1 MKVLVTGCAGFIGSN
16 VTDFLLKENHQIIGV
31 DNFNN
36 FYSPKI
42 KRYNLK
48 EFENNKNFKLY
59 EFDLLDQ
66 LKLKKLFDDEKIDAV
81 VHLAAHAGVTQSL
94 DDPVGTVKN
103 NVEVT
108 TNLLEE
114 CRLHNVS
121 NFIFAST
128 SVVYGSNKPPFTED
142 MRTDDPFSPYPASK
156 KAGEVLAYSYAHN
169 YNMNITIFRIF
180 NPIGIRMRPD
190 MALTLLIRSCLYGT
204 PFNMRWTW
212 EEAQKCARD
221 YFSVTHLC
229 QAVKTV
235 LEKPF
240 KYEIFNIGNSQLIPL
255 KEFIEIV
262 QEVTGKKANIV
273 IVPGSKGEM
282 VLNYSNI
289 DKARRMIGFN
299 PTTSVRQIV
308 QDYYEWFLKQEDW
321 YKKGDF

>member
-16 VTDFLLKENHQIIGV
+16 VTDYLLKVGHRVVGV

-48 EFENNKNFKLY
+48 EFEANPDFELY
-59 EFDLLDQ
+59 EFDLLNQ
-66 LKLKKLFDDEKIDAV
+66 SKLKQLFDDEQIDAV

-94 DDPVGTVKN
+94 DDPVGTVQN
-103 NVEVT
+103 NIEVT
-108 TNLLEE
+108 ATLLEE
-114 CRLHNVS
+114 CRLRKVN

-156 KAGEVLAYSYAHN
+156 KAGEVIAYSYAHN
-169 YNMNITIFRIF
+169 YDINITIFRIF
-180 NPIGIRMRPD
+180 NPMGIRMRPD

-212 EEAQKCARD
+212 EEAANCARD
-221 YFSVTHLC
+221 YFSVNHLC
-229 QAVKTV
+229 QAVETV
-235 LEKPF
+235 LQKPF

-255 KEFIEIV
+255 KEFIETV
-262 QEVTGKKANIV
+262 QEVTGKKANV
-273 IVPGSKGEM
+273 VVVPGSKGEM

-289 DKARRMIGFN
+289 DKAKRMINFN
-299 PTTSVRQIV
+299 PTTSVKKIV
-308 QDYYEWFLKQEDW
+308 EDYFDWFQKQEEW
-321 YKKGDF
+321 YKRGEY